1 MKITNIEITSAS
13 YNNVSD
19 LFCALVSMTMNDC
32 VVVDG
37 IRAAYSDEF
46 PDKNDVQYPD
56 GFHVKGEE
64 EQNLMKEQILSEI
77 AKQAK
82 QHDRKRL
89 HDAIRKIMTNTN
101 NKK

>member
-1 MKITNIEITSAS
+1 MKITNIELSNTT
-13 YNNVSD
+13 YNNITD
-19 LFCALVSMTMNDC
+19 LFSAIVSMTMNDC
-32 VVVDG
+32 FVIDG
-37 IRAAYSDEF
+37 VRAAYSDEN

-56 GFHVKGEE
+56 GFRFKDEE

-82 QHDRKRL
+82 RHDRKRL
-89 HDAIRKIMTNTN
+89 HDTVRKIMTNTN